1 MPKVLTIRLFPSVT
15 EGPYHQAFPFREG
28 ALRLGKEGFDPDH
41 PWQSDDY
48 FAIR

>member
-1 MPKVLTIRLFPSVT
+1 MNAYNQISELYA

-41 PWQSDDY
+41 PWQSDDC